1 MKNVRNCLVVITKDL
16 GPLRDEKHTCE
27 GKIVTHRLEETFNIG
42 EISDNLTSLDDNLRQ
57 LKELDDQVPAITD
70 LSSSDKEMDDLAQ
83 KAVDSFTELMDLGMN
98 VEQRFAAPIFD
109 AASKMLGHAVL
120 AKTAKIDKK
129 LKAIDLELKRQR
141 LRQMAGKSETDPD
154 EIEGDAR
161 VLDRNELLRMLKDN
175 KP

>member
-1 MKNVRNCLVVITKDL
+1 MTEK
-16 GPLRDEKHTCE
+16 LR
-27 GKIVTHRLEETFNIG
+27 ETFNIDDTV
-42 EISDNLTSLDDNLRQ
+42 SNLNTLDNSLRQ

-83 KAVDSFTELMDLGMN
+83 KAMDSFSELMDLGMN

-109 AASKMLGHAVL
+109 AASKMLGHAVI

-141 LRQMAGKSETDPD
+141 LQQSTSNGNIGSDD
-154 EIEGDAR
+154 VEGDAR
-161 VLDRNELLRMLKDN
+161 VIDRNELLKLFKDS
-175 KP
+175 KT

>member
-1 MKNVRNCLVVITKDL
+1 M
-16 GPLRDEKHTCE
+16 
-27 GKIVTHRLEETFNIG
+27 THKLEETFNIG
-42 EISDNLTSLDDNLRQ
+42 AVSDSLTSLDDNLRQ

-70 LSSSDKEMDDLAQ
+70 LSSSDKEMDELAQ
-83 KAVDSFTELMDLGMN
+83 KAVDSFSELMDLGMN

-141 LRQMAGKSETDPD
+141 LRQMAGKSDGDPD

-161 VLDRNELLRMLKDN
+161 VLDRNELMKMLRDSKQT
-175 KP
+175 

>member
-1 MKNVRNCLVVITKDL
+1 MVVIIKDHGL
-16 GPLRDEKHTCE
+16 KHVVKHMYE
-27 GKIVTHRLEETFNIG
+27 GKIVTHKLEETFNIG
-42 EISDNLTSLDDNLRQ
+42 DPGAALSELDNNLRQ
-57 LKELDDQVPAITD
+57 LKELDEQVPAITD
-70 LSSSDKEMDDLAQ
+70 LSSSDKEMDELAQ
-83 KAVDSFTELMDLGMN
+83 KAVDSFSELMDLGMN

-161 VLDRNELLRMLKDN
+161 VLDRNELLRMLKDS
-175 KP
+175 KS